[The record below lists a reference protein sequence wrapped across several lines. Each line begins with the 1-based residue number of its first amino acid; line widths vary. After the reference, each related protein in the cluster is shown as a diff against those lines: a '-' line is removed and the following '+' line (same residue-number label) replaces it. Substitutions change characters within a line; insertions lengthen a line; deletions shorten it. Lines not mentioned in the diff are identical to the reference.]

1 MGRREV
7 MRAGRKLEALG
18 RRSFA
23 TAAAQQEQQVRP
35 FKEIPGPK
43 AIPILG
49 NKFRFIPGFS
59 K

>member
-1 MGRREV
+1 
-7 MRAGRKLEALG
+7 MRAGRKWSLEALG

-23 TAAAQQEQQVRP
+23 TAAQQEQQVRP
-35 FKEIPGPK
+35 YKEIPGPR
-43 AIPILG
+43 AIPIFG